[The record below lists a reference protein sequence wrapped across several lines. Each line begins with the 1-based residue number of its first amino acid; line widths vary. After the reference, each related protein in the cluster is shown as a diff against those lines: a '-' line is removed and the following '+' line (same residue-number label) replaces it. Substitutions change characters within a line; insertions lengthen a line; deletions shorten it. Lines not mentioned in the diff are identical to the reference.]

1 MNIAPPWFVAVLLIK
16 VQSIMSTLPPET
28 TLMAPP
34 FVELPPIKVMFIKTI
49 WVSPIT
55 LKIAALLRAFMVD
68 PLPSIV
74 KFFLMS
80 IPVAKSPDSYENSPF
95 R

>member
-55 LKIAALLRAFMVD
+55 LKIAA
-68 PLPSIV
+68 
-74 KFFLMS
+74 
-80 IPVAKSPDSYENSPF
+80 
-95 R
+95 